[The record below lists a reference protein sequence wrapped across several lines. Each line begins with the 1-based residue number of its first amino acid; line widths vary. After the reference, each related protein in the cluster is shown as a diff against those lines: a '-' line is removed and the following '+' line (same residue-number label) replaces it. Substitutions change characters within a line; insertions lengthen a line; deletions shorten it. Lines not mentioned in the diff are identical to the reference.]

1 MKKNVMAALK
11 RKIHS
16 MAGGWF
22 QETEAFWIEER
33 RKNYEKYGMEKQD

>member
-1 MKKNVMAALK
+1 MAALK